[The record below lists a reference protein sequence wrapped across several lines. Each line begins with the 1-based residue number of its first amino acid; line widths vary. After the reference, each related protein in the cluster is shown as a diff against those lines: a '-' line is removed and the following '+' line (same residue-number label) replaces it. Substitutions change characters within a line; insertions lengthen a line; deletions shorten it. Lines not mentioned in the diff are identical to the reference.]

1 MPAYASQ
8 IIMIVAL
15 FAIMYFMMIR
25 PQRKKDKEIKEMRD
39 SLAVGD
45 EILTIGGIYG
55 KVVKIKDDKLTIQVG
70 SDRTRI
76 DIAKWAVNNIE
87 KESDSKSKESKD
99 DQEETKVSPKS
110 IRRLGAASE
119 QTEAEAEQDVVDL
132 ADAED

>member
-76 DIAKWAVNNIE
+76 DITKWAVNNIE
-87 KESDSKSKESKD
+87 KESDSKPKETKD

>member
-76 DIAKWAVNNIE
+76 DITKWAVNNIE
-87 KESDSKSKESKD
+87 EESDSKPKETKD